1 MRIQAMVLVAT
12 FALVAGDARAQ
23 AADPKG
29 DEAAL
34 KYRQSLM
41 EAIGGDMAAI
51 GDILKYGMNL
61 PGHVAVHADSLASHA
76 KLVTAA
82 FERKVT
88 AGPTDSEPAIWEK
101 PDEFAQKVKH
111 FETETAKLAEVA
123 RGGDPAAIGAQV
135 KAVGKSC
142 GGCHE
147 GFRKPKE
154 ESFKRK
160 MGGADH

>member
-1 MRIQAMVLVAT
+1 MRIQALALVAT
-12 FALVAGDARAQ
+12 LALAAGSARAQ
-23 AADPKG
+23 AADPKA

-61 PGHVAVHADSLASHA
+61 PGHVAVHADSLAAHA
-76 KLVTAA
+76 KLVGAA

-101 PDEFAQKVKH
+101 PDEFAQKVKN

-123 RGGDPAAIGAQV
+123 RGSDPAALGAQV

-160 MGGADH
+160 KGGES

>member
-1 MRIQAMVLVAT
+1 MRIQAL
-12 FALVAGDARAQ
+12 ALVTMLAFGAGTARAQ
-23 AADPKG
+23 AADPKA

-61 PGHVAVHADSLASHA
+61 PGHVVVHADSMASHA
-76 KLVTAA
+76 KLVAAA

-101 PDEFAQKVKH
+101 PDEFAQKVKN
-111 FETETAKLAEVA
+111 FETETTKLAEVA
-123 RGGDPAAIGAQV
+123 RGSDPAALGAQV

-160 MGGADH
+160 GGADH

>member
-1 MRIQAMVLVAT
+1 MRIHALALVAT
-12 FALVAGDARAQ
+12 LALAAGSARAQ
-23 AADPKG
+23 AADPKA

-51 GDILKYGMNL
+51 GDILKYGMDL
-61 PGHVAVHADSLASHA
+61 PGHVAVHADSLAAHS
-76 KLVTAA
+76 KLVGAA

-101 PDEFAQKVKH
+101 PDEFAQKVKN

-123 RGGDPAAIGAQV
+123 RGSDPAALGAQV
-135 KAVGKSC
+135 KAVGKAC

-160 MGGADH
+160 KGGDS

>member
-1 MRIQAMVLVAT
+1 MRIQALALVAT
-12 FALVAGDARAQ
+12 LALGAGNADAQ
-23 AADPKG
+23 APDPKA

-34 KYRQSLM
+34 EYRQSLM
-41 EAIGGDMAAI
+41 DAIGGDMASI

-76 KLVTAA
+76 KLVAAA
-82 FERKVT
+82 FEHKVT
-88 AGPTDSEPAIWEK
+88 AGPTDAEPAIWEK
-101 PDEFAQKVKH
+101 PDEFAEKIKA

-123 RGGDPAAIGAQV
+123 RGSDPAALVAQV

-142 GGCHE
+142 GGCHDS
-147 GFRKPKE
+147 FRKPKE

-160 MGGADH
+160 MGGGDH

>member
-1 MRIQAMVLVAT
+1 MRIQALSLVVTLA
-12 FALVAGDARAQ
+12 FAAGAARAQ
-23 AADPKG
+23 TADPKA

-51 GDILKYGMNL
+51 GDILKYRMNL
-61 PGHVAVHADSLASHA
+61 PGHVAAHADSMASHA
-76 KLVTAA
+76 KLISAA

-88 AGPTDSEPAIWEK
+88 AGPTDAEPAIWEK
-101 PDEFAQKVKH
+101 PDEFAQKVKD
-111 FETETAKLAEVA
+111 FETESAKLAEVA
-123 RGGDPAAIGAQV
+123 RGSDPAALGAQV

-142 GGCHE
+142 GGCHDS
-147 GFRKPKE
+147 FRKPKE

-160 MGGADH
+160 GGGHDH